1 MRLPLLVLH
10 VTAGTL
16 GILSGFAAIFLR
28 KGSWQHRVAGNVFVV
43 SMLAMSASAT
53 YLAFVK
59 HQINNVCGG
68 ILTGYLVAT
77 AWMTARRRNVETGVF
92 DWIAL
97 LVALAVGATII
108 SYGVIVA
115 SNPAPPHDGVPVGMY
130 FFMGSVALLSGAG
143 DVRIMARG
151 GISGTQRLV
160 RHLWRMS
167 FALFNAAGSLFLG
180 QQQVFPAFLRH
191 SNVLLIPAFLPLLLM
206 IFWLLRVRFTNTYQA
221 KAISRAGDAYS
232 LFQPTHE

>member
-10 VTAGTL
+10 ITAGTL

-28 KGSWQHRVAGNVFVV
+28 KGSRQHRVAGDVFVI
-43 SMLAMSASAT
+43 SMLAMSSSAT
-53 YLAFVK
+53 CLAFMK
-59 HQINNVCGG
+59 HQMNNVFGG

-77 AWMTARRRNVETGVF
+77 AWMTARRRNLETGVF

-108 SYGVIVA
+108 SYGVRVA
-115 SNPAPPHDGVPVGMY
+115 SNPAPPNDGIPAGMY
-130 FFMGSVALLSGAG
+130 FFMGSVALLSAAG
-143 DVRIMARG
+143 DIRILVRG
-151 GISGTQRLV
+151 GVSGTQRLV

-206 IFWLLRVRFTNTYQA
+206 IFWLFRVGLAKTYQA
-221 KAISRAGDAYS
+221 KAIS
-232 LFQPTHE
+232 